1 MRIID
6 TLTGWFFKRGALPH
20 LYVLALDLS
29 TVFVGACLGR
39 YMEVGG
45 DVFAGTFWPFI
56 YGLLI
61 SLVAFLVSFIMH
73 HTYRGIVRYSSFV
86 DLLRCLYATFIGSAL
101 TLAAGQIADDFDDER
116 ILALMHEIVPEYH
129 TPDAV

>member
-6 TLTGWFFKRGALPH
+6 TLTGWCFKRGALPH

-39 YMEVGG
+39 
-45 DVFAGTFWPFI
+45 F
-56 YGLLI
+56 
-61 SLVAFLVSFIMH
+61 
-73 HTYRGIVRYSSFV
+73 